1 MYWLL
6 TKHFGFLDWKNSGL
20 NKKSEIYSLLRKII
34 ILTFW
39 WDGIASYI

>member
-20 NKKSEIYSLLRKII
+20 NKKLEIYSLRKII

-39 WDGIASYI
+39 LDGITSYI

>member
-20 NKKSEIYSLLRKII
+20 NKKSEIYSLRKII
-34 ILTFW
+34 ILTIW
-39 WDGIASYI
+39 WDGITSYI